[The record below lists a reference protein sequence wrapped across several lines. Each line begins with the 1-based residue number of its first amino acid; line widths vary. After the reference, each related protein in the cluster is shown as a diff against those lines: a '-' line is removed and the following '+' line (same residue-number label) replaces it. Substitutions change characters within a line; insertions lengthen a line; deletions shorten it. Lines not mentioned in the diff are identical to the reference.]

1 MDVPHRGLAPL
12 AMGRITCHRASM
24 DLPQPLVSATLL
36 RRYKRFLADVRLDD
50 GSAAVAHCA
59 NPGSMMG
66 LQAPGSRVWLSRS
79 GPGRKLAYGL
89 ELVQADGT
97 LVAINTINPN
107 RIAVEA
113 VRDGLVSGVAA
124 EAALQ
129 REVVYGTENSR
140 IDLVATN
147 PDGAASWIEV
157 KNCHLMRQ
165 PGLAEFPDS
174 VTTRGAKHL
183 RELARL
189 VEAGQRAVLLFIIQR
204 GDCDRLAFARD
215 IDPGYA
221 GAVRA
226 AAQAGVE
233 VHALRCHV
241 DITSV
246 RAIAPV
252 PVEL

>member
-1 MDVPHRGLAPL
+1 ME
-12 AMGRITCHRASM
+12 GRTCHRAGM
-24 DLPQPLVSATLL
+24 DLPQPLVPATLL
-36 RRYKRFLADVRLDD
+36 RRYKRFLADVRLED
-50 GSAAVAHCA
+50 GREAVAHCA

-66 LQAPGSRVWLSRS
+66 LQAPDSRVWLSRA
-79 GPGRKLAYGL
+79 GPGRKLAFGL
-89 ELVQADGT
+89 ELVEADGT

-113 VRDGLVSGVAA
+113 VRDGLVGGVAA

-129 REVVYGTENSR
+129 REVAYGTENSR

-147 PDGAASWIEV
+147 PDGAANWIEV
-157 KNCHLMRQ
+157 KNCHLMRDR
-165 PGLAEFPDS
+165 GLAEFPDS

-221 GAVRA
+221 DAVRA

-233 VHALRCHV
+233 VRALRCHV

>member
-1 MDVPHRGLAPL
+1 
-12 AMGRITCHRASM
+12 M
-24 DLPQPLVSATLL
+24 DLPQPLIPATLL

-50 GSAAVAHCA
+50 GREAVAHCA

-66 LQAPGSRVWLSRS
+66 LQAPNSRVWLSQA

-89 ELVQADGT
+89 ELVEADNT

-113 VRDGLVSGVAA
+113 VRAGLIPGVTATA
-124 EAALQ
+124 TLQ
-129 REVVYGTENSR
+129 REVAYGTEKSR

-147 PDGAASWIEV
+147 PDGAMCWIEV

-165 PGLAEFPDS
+165 PALAEFPDS

-204 GDCDRLAFARD
+204 GDCERLAFARD
-215 IDPGYA
+215 IDPGYDEA
-221 GAVRA
+221 IRA

-233 VHALRCHV
+233 VLALRCHV
-241 DITSV
+241 DTTSV
-246 RAIAPV
+246 RAVAQV
-252 PVEL
+252 PVEI

>member
-50 GSAAVAHCA
+50 GSEAVAHCA

-204 GDCDRLAFARD
+204 DDCDRLAFARD